1 MKKLIAL
8 MMLVATT
15 ATAQTSEIYGLIGVP
30 FGATR
35 SECDSIILSRSR
47 QRNILHNES
56 YSITYTNVVYAEW
69 NDALAMFKFNLQNKM
84 YHGGIAL
91 TVNSDRDIFQVYREL
106 RKIMIE
112 KYGIPEANLEQWKK
126 PYDSSDENTYGMSA
140 LAGGYV
146 TFVCQWNNVPG
157 MSADTGRWIQLKMD
171 SEKSIYIVVDDFD
184 LGKEFK
190 DAKTQKQKNDL

>member
-15 ATAQTSEIYGLIGVP
+15 ATAQTSEIYGLLGVP
-30 FGATR
+30 FGASK
-35 SECDSIILSRSR
+35 SECDSIILSRSN
-47 QRNILHNES
+47 QRSILNNES
-56 YSITYTNVVYAEW
+56 YSIAYTNVVYAEW
-69 NDALAMFKFNLQNKM
+69 NDVLAMFKFNLQNKM
-84 YHGGIAL
+84 YHGGMAL
-91 TVNSDRDIFQVYREL
+91 TVKDDRDIFNVYRDL

-112 KYGIPEANLEQWKK
+112 KYGTPYTNYENWRK
-126 PYDSSDENTYGMSA
+126 PYDSSDEDSYGRSA

-157 MSADTGRWIQLKMD
+157 MSADTGRWVQLKMD
-171 SEKSIYIVVDDFD
+171 SEKSIYILVDDFD

-190 DAKTQKQKNDL
+190 DAKTLKQKNDL